1 MEEDVISH
9 LKIGPKTADE
19 LAKLIS
25 TSRKTLYK
33 KIKHLVDEEKV
44 LMLPLLA
51 DNHWVSLF
59 ALPEHRELAVAIS
72 GYSPA
77 GMISAGIESKVA
89 GGIDDLRFKL
99 FRNPDVDEIA
109 VSIGESP
116 EEKSVRDAIYRIGS
130 KLKWRP
136 PTPDERTK
144 ANEDRALVL
153 ELATWIKKGYLEAM
167 QGKPAALVNRAKE
180 YLKRFP
186 EEVP

>member
-1 MEEDVISH
+1 MDIITH

-19 LAKLIS
+19 LAKLVS
-25 TSRKTLYK
+25 VSRKTLYK
-33 KIKHLVDEEKV
+33 RMKGLIDDGEV
-44 LMLPLLA
+44 LMLPMLV

-59 ALPEHRELAVAIS
+59 ALPEHRELAIAIS

-77 GMISAGIESKVA
+77 GRISAGIESKVVD
-89 GGIDDLRFKL
+89 GIENLRFKL

-116 EEKSVRDAIYRIGS
+116 EEKSVRDAVYRIGS
-130 KLKWRP
+130 KMKWRP
-136 PTPDERTK
+136 PTPEERLK

-153 ELATWIKKGYLEAM
+153 ELATLLKKGYLDEM
-167 QGKPAALVNRAKE
+167 RGKPAALVNRAKE